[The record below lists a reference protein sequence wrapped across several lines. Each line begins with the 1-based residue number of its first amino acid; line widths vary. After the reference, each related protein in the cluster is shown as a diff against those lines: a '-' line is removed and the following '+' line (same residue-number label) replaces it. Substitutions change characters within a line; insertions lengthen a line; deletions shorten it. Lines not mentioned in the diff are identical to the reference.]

1 MEFNT
6 LMPVI
11 SLLLTVVLVSIYFT
25 AQHTFIGLMI
35 SVWLIFALGLANI
48 PTIPAQV
55 SAAATLLKTYLQG
68 FFLQALHLFPGEYSY
83 VVVGSIGLAESFT
96 FATLGVI
103 NKVQYCFITFPT

>member
-11 SLLLTVVLVSIYFT
+11 SLALTVVLLSIYFI

-55 SAAATLLKTYLQG
+55 SLLALFKSWLQG
-68 FFLQALHLFPGEYSY
+68 FL
-83 VVVGSIGLAESFT
+83 
-96 FATLGVI
+96 
-103 NKVQYCFITFPT
+103 